1 MTIIDKIRDEKLQYN
16 LDKDIKLVE
25 KKLFQSNIGLF
36 FPARK
41 KFLVTNKLF
50 PIKKSRSGNRIKI
63 GNIIKIEN
71 RNKIENRI
79 KIGNRIKIEKKF
91 FKKIVNKKL
100 FRNYYKYQIPS
111 YLAKDLFKADK
122 KKKR

>member
-1 MTIIDKIRDEKLQYN
+1 MTIVDKIRDEKLQYN

-79 KIGNRIKIEKKF
+79 KIGNRIKI
-91 FKKIVNKKL
+91 NKKL